1 MYITERPIVDY
12 SPRTVTRYSR
22 VLDSFREYLTD
33 GLTAERLATLW
44 KDIDQGEVGDLIEL
58 NEEMEAKDAHLQ
70 GVANTR
76 RQAITALEWTVE
88 PRDDSPEAAEA
99 AEWVEAELQGLRTF
113 RQSLK
118 HLATAIG
125 PGLAVVEL
133 VWRAGKLVKTVDVPG
148 HRLMGAPW
156 ETDGLFIAVEHDQ
169 VVGVEAVPGKFVVF
183 TPQSRAGFPVKVTI
197 TRAQAKLFLL
207 KHYALADWAGFLEK
221 FGMPR
226 VVAKVAEGAT
236 PKEMTAANQFL
247 RDLMADGHGVFTP
260 NVEFEVLQATTTSDP
275 YSAFIDLMDAKQSIL
290 YLGQTLTT
298 DTQGVGSFAL
308 GKVHENVK
316 ATILLDDIDNES
328 EVVENGIIRH
338 MVRLRWPTRQTP
350 VPKFKRR
357 IIESR
362 NLDEER
368 VTMDKVRL
376 LRELG
381 QPVDPVWL
389 YDALGVPIP
398 EGTPTAPIGLP
409 SPQSDSPQPLLD
421 APASEPISTAVRPA

>member
-1 MYITERPIVDY
+1 MYVTERPIVDY
-12 SPRTVTRYSR
+12 SPRTVTRYSSF
-22 VLDSFREYLTD
+22 LDSFREYLTD

-99 AEWVEAELQGLRTF
+99 AEWVESELQGVRTF

-133 VWRAGKLVKTVDVPG
+133 VWRGGRLVNTLDVPG

-156 ETDGLFIAVEHDQ
+156 MTDGLFIEVEQDQ

-183 TPQSRAGFPVKVTI
+183 TPQTRAGFPIKVTI

-221 FGMPR
+221 FGKPWPI
-226 VVAKVAEGAT
+226 AKVDTGGTPNEAT
-236 PKEMTAANQFL
+236 KVKEYL
-247 RDLMADGHGVFTP
+247 RDMMADGFGVFSP
-260 NVEFEVLQATTTSDP
+260 NVEIELKEAARSTEP
-275 YSAFIDLMDAKQSIL
+275 YSAFMEKLESKQSIL

-298 DTQGVGSFAL
+298 ENQNVGSWAL
-308 GKVHENVK
+308 GRVHDNIR
-316 ATILLDDIDNES
+316 ATILVDDIDNES
-328 EVVENGIIRH
+328 EVVENQIIRH
-338 MVRLRWPTRQTP
+338 MVRLKWPARETP

-368 VTMDKVRL
+368 VTMEKVRL
-376 LRELG
+376 LRELQ
-381 QPVDPVWL
+381 QPIDPVWL

-398 EGTPTAPIGLP
+398 EGTPTAPIGLAGP
-409 SPQSDSPQPLLD
+409 GDNQSLQPAVPD
-421 APASEPISTAVRPA
+421 ASGIGPMTGPT

>member
-1 MYITERPIVDY
+1 MYINERPIVDY

-22 VLDSFREYLTD
+22 VLDSFREYITD

-44 KDIDQGEVGDLIEL
+44 KDIDQGQVGDLIEL

-88 PRDDSPEAAEA
+88 PNGDTSEAEEAAAWIE
-99 AEWVEAELQGLRTF
+99 EELQNLRTF
-113 RQSLK
+113 RSSLK

-133 VWRAGKLVKTVDVPG
+133 VWRAGRLVKTVDVPG

-156 ETDGLFIAVEHDQ
+156 ETDGLFVAVDEDQ
-169 VVGVEAVPGKFVVF
+169 IVGVETVPGKFVVF

-207 KHYALADWAGFLEK
+207 KHYAIADWAGFLEK

-236 PKEMTAANQFL
+236 PKETTAANEFL
-247 RDLMADGHGVFTP
+247 RDLMADGHGVFTT
-260 NVEFEVLQATTTSDP
+260 NVEFDVLQTTTTGDP
-275 YSAFIDLMDAKQSIL
+275 YSAFTKWIEERQAIL

-298 DTQGVGSFAL
+298 EVGSVGSFAAA
-308 GKVHENVK
+308 KVHDGIR
-316 ATILLDDIDNES
+316 AGLLLDDIANES
-328 EVVENGIIRH
+328 EVVENAIIRH
-338 MVRLRWPTRQTP
+338 MVRLRWPTRATP

-368 VTMDKVRL
+368 MTLEKARFMLEVAKLPLDPLWVYDS
-376 LRELG
+376 LG
-381 QPVDPVWL
+381 IPV
-389 YDALGVPIP
+389 P
-398 EGTPTAPIGLP
+398 EGAPTKPIGLEGP
-409 SPQSDSPQPLLD
+409 DDNQSPQPGVPD
-421 APASEPISTAVRPA
+421 ASMTGPTNGRT